1 MKCLSNSVIVSH
13 PSRVLVSYQ
22 SALAMQEAGL
32 LYHYETGFYYKK
44 NNRIWS
50 IVLKVLTKKIAER
63 IERQLL
69 RRNFNSLDL
78 VKTHPLM
85 DILLTALSRFKC
97 SARVFGVAL
106 RIRNEYF
113 DATVARSVRSLR
125 PKAVIAYDS
134 SSLKTFK
141 ACKKFGALC
150 ILDQVVGHIKSGQ
163 EILIEES
170 QRHPEFADSYSSE
183 GLDWVVQRCVDE
195 ALMADMIFAPSEYVR
210 DTLVVNGVSSSRIK
224 ILPYGVDI
232 ERFSP
237 VEKHP
242 EEPFRILFVGQIS
255 QRKGVKY
262 LLEAFK
268 NLQLEKAELVLMGD
282 VVGGGEGL
290 KSYEGFFKHV
300 KSVPYTELPQHYQS
314 ADIFVYP
321 SLHEGSALAIYEAMA
336 SGLPVITTYNSGS
349 VVRDAEEG
357 YIVPIRD
364 VEALMEKILL
374 LYQDEDLRYLMSKKA
389 RERVEGFTW
398 AQYRLRLGNTVRE
411 IISGKVNN

>member
-1 MKCLSNSVIVSH
+1 MKCLPSSVIVSH

-50 IVLKVLTKKIAER
+50 IVFKVLTKKIAER

-69 RRNFNSLDL
+69 RRSFNSLDL

-85 DILLTALSRFKC
+85 DIFLTALSRFGC
-97 SARVFGVAL
+97 SARIFGTAL

-134 SSLKTFK
+134 SALKTFK

-150 ILDQVVGHIKSGQ
+150 LLDQVVGHIKSGQ
-163 EILIEES
+163 EILMEES
-170 QRHPEFADSYSSE
+170 QRHPEFADSYSNE
-183 GLDWVVQRCVDE
+183 GLDWVVKRCVDE

-210 DTLVVNGVSSSRIK
+210 DTLIFNGVSSSHIR
-224 ILPYGVDI
+224 ILPYGVDV

-237 VEKHP
+237 AEKHL

-282 VVGGGEGL
+282 IVGGGEGL
-290 KSYEGFFKHV
+290 KTYEGIFKHI
-300 KSVPYTELPQHYQS
+300 KSVPYSELPQHYQS

-336 SGLPVITTYNSGS
+336 SGLPVITTHNSGS
-349 VVRDAEEG
+349 VVRDGEEG
-357 YIVPIRD
+357 FILPIRD

-374 LYQDEDLRYLMSKKA
+374 LYQDEDLRYLMGKKA
-389 RERVEGFTW
+389 RERAEGFTW
-398 AQYRLRLGNTVRE
+398 ANYRLRLGDTVRE
-411 IISGKVNN
+411 LISRKINN

>member
-1 MKCLSNSVIVSH
+1 MKLHSNSVIVSH

-32 LYHYETGFYYKK
+32 LCHYETGFFYKK

-50 IVLKVLTKKIAER
+50 IALKILPKKIAER
-63 IERQLL
+63 TERQLL
-69 RRNFNSLDL
+69 RRSFNQLDL
-78 VKTHPLM
+78 VKTHSLM
-85 DILLTALSRFKC
+85 DIILTLLSRFGC
-97 SARVFGVAL
+97 PARFFGTAL

-113 DATVARSVRSLR
+113 DATVARSVGSLH

-134 SSLKTFK
+134 SALKTFK

-150 ILDQVVGHIKSGQ
+150 LLDQVVGHIKSGQ
-163 EILIEES
+163 EILMEES
-170 QRHPEFADSYSSE
+170 QKHPEFADSYSNE

-210 DTLVVNGVSSSRIK
+210 DTLITNGVSPSHIR
-224 ILPYGVDI
+224 ILPYGVDV

-237 VEKHP
+237 VKMER
-242 EEPFRILFVGQIS
+242 EELLRILFVGQIS
-255 QRKGVKY
+255 QRKGIKY

-268 NLQLEKAELVLMGD
+268 NLQLEKAELVLLGD

-290 KSYEGFFKHV
+290 KAYEGIFKHI
-300 KSVPYTELPQHYQS
+300 KSVPYAELPQHYQS

-336 SGLPVITTYNSGS
+336 SGLPVITTHNSGS
-349 VVRDAEEG
+349 VVRDGEEG
-357 YIVPIRD
+357 FIVPIRD
-364 VEALMEKILL
+364 VETLMKKILL
-374 LYQDEDLRYLMSKKA
+374 LYRDDDLRYLMGKKA
-389 RERVEGFTW
+389 RKRAESFTW
-398 AQYRLRLGNTVRE
+398 AQYRLKLGDTVRE
-411 IISGKVNN
+411 LISGKINN